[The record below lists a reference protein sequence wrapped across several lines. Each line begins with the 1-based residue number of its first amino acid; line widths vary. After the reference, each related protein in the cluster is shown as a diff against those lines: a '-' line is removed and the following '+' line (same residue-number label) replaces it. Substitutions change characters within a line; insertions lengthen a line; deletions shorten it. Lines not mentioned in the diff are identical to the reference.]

1 MDDPVAGSQTGTHV
15 EVLETAAEWRAADV
29 ADESVWTEVFGPAE
43 LEEID
48 GALRHAL
55 AKSRDVLE
63 ISRGDFPLP
72 TLRPRLEKIE
82 DELINGRGFVR
93 LRGIDRG
100 RYSRE
105 EMEMIYW
112 GIGMHL
118 GDPWPQNQYG
128 HVLGD
133 VTDQGVDPASPE
145 SRGNEIGA
153 VALPYHSDGSDLV
166 GLLCLQ
172 RPRSGGLSTVANAL
186 AIHNDLVR
194 ESPELAAALYEP
206 MPYDFRG
213 AEPKGAR
220 RWYEMPVFTNWK
232 GRLFVRYIRPYILAS
247 QRFEDAPR
255 IPELAERAMRRI
267 DEMTQDPDYN
277 VFMELLPGDIQFI
290 NNYHVLHARTAYE
303 DDRAAGLV
311 RHLKRLWLA
320 TDILEDRPPHFQRN
334 LSSEWEKARSVSRIE
349 IGKAID
355 GGSRVGAIAEPAEAG

>member
-1 MDDPVAGSQTGTHV
+1 MKNP
-15 EVLETAAEWRAADV
+15 EVLETAAEWHAGDV
-29 ADESVWTEVFGPAE
+29 ADESTWTETLRQGE

-48 GALRHAL
+48 AALRKAL
-55 AKSRDVLE
+55 EKSDDVME
-63 ISRGDFPLP
+63 IARADFPLP
-72 TLRPRLEKIE
+72 TLQSRLTEIE
-82 DELINGRGFVR
+82 RELIDGRGFVR
-93 LRGIDRG
+93 LRGIARE

-112 GIGMHL
+112 GIGMYL
-118 GDPWPQNQYG
+118 GAPWPQNQYG

-172 RPRSGGLSTVANAL
+172 RPKSGGLSTVANAL

-194 ESPELAAALYEP
+194 ESPDLAAALYEP
-206 MPYDFRG
+206 QPYDFRG

-220 RWYEMPVFTNWK
+220 PWYELPVFTNWK

-255 IPELAERAMRRI
+255 ISEIAELAMKRV
-267 DEMTQDPDYN
+267 DEMTQDPNYN
-277 VFMELLPGDIQFI
+277 VFMALEPGDMQFI
-290 NNYHVLHARTAYE
+290 NNYHVLHARTSYV
-303 DDRAAGLV
+303 DDREAGLV

-320 TDILEDRPPHFQRN
+320 TDVLADRPPYFERN
-334 LSSEWEKARSVSRIE
+334 LSSDWEDARSVSRIE
-349 IGKAID
+349 IG
-355 GGSRVGAIAEPAEAG
+355 GA